1 MASNDAYM
9 NVFTTRVRQLILKYQ
24 ETKKENSELYNM
36 VDERDKKIAELERA
50 VSEKDREYQA
60 LKTAKMIEIT
70 DGDIES
76 AKNRVAKLIR
86 DVNQWHGTDPLQDP
100 GSHGPGR
107 RG

>member
-9 NVFTTRVRQLILKYQ
+9 NVFTTRVRKLILKYQ

-86 DVNQWHGTDPLQDP
+86 DVNQCITLLSDKE
-100 GSHGPGR
+100 
-107 RG
+107 

>member
-9 NVFTTRVRQLILKYQ
+9 NVLTTRVRQLILKYQ
-24 ETKKENSELYNM
+24 EIKKENGELYNM

-86 DVNQWHGTDPLQDP
+86 DVNQCITLLSDKE
-100 GSHGPGR
+100 
-107 RG
+107 

>member
-1 MASNDAYM
+1 M

-86 DVNQWHGTDPLQDP
+86 DVNQCITLLSDKE
-100 GSHGPGR
+100 
-107 RG
+107 

>member
-1 MASNDAYM
+1 MENYFLMTAEN
-9 NVFTTRVRQLILKYQ
+9 FLTYQ

-86 DVNQWHGTDPLQDP
+86 DVNQCITLLSDKE
-100 GSHGPGR
+100 
-107 RG
+107 

>member
-1 MASNDAYM
+1 MASNDAYI

-50 VSEKDREYQA
+50 ISEKDREYQA

-86 DVNQWHGTDPLQDP
+86 DVNQCITLLSDKE
-100 GSHGPGR
+100 
-107 RG
+107 